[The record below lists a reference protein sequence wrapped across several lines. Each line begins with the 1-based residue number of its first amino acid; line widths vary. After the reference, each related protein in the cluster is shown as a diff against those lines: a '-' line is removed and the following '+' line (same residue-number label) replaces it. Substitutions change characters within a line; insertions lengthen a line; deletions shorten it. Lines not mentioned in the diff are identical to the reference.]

1 MSSTKYSLIDCN
13 SFYVSCERLFNPKL
27 HNRPVVVLSNNDGCV
42 IARSKE
48 AKAIGIPMGAPAFQ
62 FKQQFLRYNVAVLSS
77 NFSLY
82 GDISHRVMNTLETFG
97 YPLEI
102 YSIDEAFMEIPE
114 DVGISFGQE
123 VRARVLQWTGIPVSM
138 GIGPTKTLAKVG
150 SDLAKKSPSGVYLID
165 DPALALAK
173 VPVEDIWGIGDRLG
187 ESLRAQ
193 GIQTAGQLIQC
204 DKAWIKRRF
213 SITLLR
219 TVMELQGIPT
229 LELEEI
235 PPPKKGITSS
245 RSFGRV
251 VFSLDELKEAVASF
265 IAIAAEKLRAQESMS
280 SRLSVFVYDKERRA
294 ESASCNLSMPT
305 AFTPDLIHH
314 ALRLLQLLFVPDKGY
329 RKAGVMLQEIVSDK
343 EVQLDFFTDPRNVK
357 LMKLVDRINT
367 LHGDRTI
374 FFGAEGTQRAQRSWA
389 SVKKN
394 VSPHFTTQWDELLTI
409 QL

>member
-187 ESLRAQ
+187 EALRAQ

-357 LMKLVDRINT
+357 LMKLVDRINM

-374 FFGAEGTQRAQRSWA
+374 FFGAEGTQRSWA

>member
-1 MSSTKYSLIDCN
+1 
-13 SFYVSCERLFNPKL
+13 
-27 HNRPVVVLSNNDGCV
+27 
-42 IARSKE
+42 
-48 AKAIGIPMGAPAFQ
+48 
-62 FKQQFLRYNVAVLSS
+62 
-77 NFSLY
+77 
-82 GDISHRVMNTLETFG
+82 
-97 YPLEI
+97 
-102 YSIDEAFMEIPE
+102 
-114 DVGISFGQE
+114 
-123 VRARVLQWTGIPVSM
+123 
-138 GIGPTKTLAKVG
+138 
-150 SDLAKKSPSGVYLID
+150 
-165 DPALALAK
+165 
-173 VPVEDIWGIGDRLG
+173 
-187 ESLRAQ
+187 
-193 GIQTAGQLIQC
+193 
-204 DKAWIKRRF
+204 
-213 SITLLR
+213 
-219 TVMELQGIPT
+219 MELQGIPT